1 MKFDWQDFAW
11 PPKDGRPYA
20 QHDRQRS
27 ALSNA
32 LVDLDILL
40 REVDLA
46 SDRAMLITHGKQI
59 RQAEKE
65 GKDEH
70 HEPTYDCL

>member
-1 MKFDWQDFAW
+1 M
-11 PPKDGRPYA
+11 
-20 QHDRQRS
+20 
-27 ALSNA
+27 SNA

-46 SDRAMLITHGKQI
+46 SDRATLITHGKQI
-59 RQAEKE
+59 REAEEE

-70 HEPTYDCL
+70 HGPTYDCL